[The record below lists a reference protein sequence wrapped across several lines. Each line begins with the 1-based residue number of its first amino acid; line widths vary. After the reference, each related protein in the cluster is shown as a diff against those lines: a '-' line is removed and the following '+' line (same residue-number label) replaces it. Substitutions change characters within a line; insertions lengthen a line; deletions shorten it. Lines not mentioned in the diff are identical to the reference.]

1 MNYGDISPRT
11 AGYVTK
17 ELLARAMPYLVLEKF
32 GQAKP
37 LPGNSTQSMV
47 FRRYSALTISTT
59 PLSEGVT
66 PSGKTLQ
73 KTDVT
78 VTIKQYGDFVGITDV
93 IADTH
98 EDPVMRE
105 AQDILAEQ
113 AAQTL
118 ERVRWSTLVAGSNV
132 FFANG
137 TVRNQVN
144 TKLTTVLQR
153 KVVKTLKRQNA
164 RQITSAVASTPAF
177 NTVAVKPAYVAVGHT
192 DLQADIED
200 MTGFRAVEYYG
211 NGSAYETEIGAVGD
225 VRYVTS
231 TLCVPFANDGG
242 TKGTMESTGGV
253 NADVYPVLYIGRD
266 AYGLVPLK
274 GKSAIVPTVVNPKPV
289 QGDDLGQ
296 RGSVGWKA
304 YHACVILNDAWMCR
318 AEVACTA

>member
-1 MNYGDISPRT
+1 MIYGDISPRT

-37 LPGNSTQSMV
+37 LPGNSTKSMV
-47 FRRYSALTISTT
+47 FRRYNALATSTTALT
-59 PLSEGVT
+59 EGVT
-66 PSGKTLQ
+66 PAGKTLT
-73 KTDVT
+73 KTDVN
-78 VTIKQYGDFVGITDV
+78 VTISQYGDFVGITDV

-98 EDPVMRE
+98 EDPVLRE

-113 AAQTL
+113 AAQIL
-118 ERVRWSTLVAGSNV
+118 ELVRWNTLIGGTNV
-132 FFANG
+132 FYANG
-137 TVRNQVN
+137 AARNAVN
-144 TKLTTVLQR
+144 TKLTTTLQR
-153 KVVKTLKRQNA
+153 KVVKALKRQNA
-164 RQITSAVASTPAF
+164 RRITTAVASTPAF

-225 VRYVTS
+225 VRYVS
-231 TLCVPFANDGG
+231 TTLAKPIADAGG
-242 TKGTMESTGGV
+242 VKGTMESTAGT

-274 GKSAIVPTVVNPKPV
+274 GKNAIVPTVVNPKPI